1 MMSGLQKYDAKPLKR
16 RSSSPRLML
25 HDTAL
30 FSATWEGLPEALAE
44 DPAVRGRIVE
54 TAVGAYL
61 IARGM
66 KEHFDVCWW
75 RDGAYEVDFVVR
87 KEGRL
92 YAIEVK
98 SGRVKDAKGLE
109 EFCRRNAHAIPLIIG
124 DRNLSLE
131 TFLKGEST
139 F

>member
-1 MMSGLQKYDAKPLKR
+1 
-16 RSSSPRLML
+16 ML

-30 FSATWEGLPEALAE
+30 YSATWEGMPEALTE
-44 DPAVRGRIVE
+44 DRAVRGHVVE

-61 IARGM
+61 IARGAV
-66 KEHFDVCWW
+66 EHFDVCWW
-75 RDGAYEVDFVVR
+75 RDGDHEVDFIVR

-98 SGRVKDAKGLE
+98 SGRVKDTNGLE
-109 EFCRRNAHAIPLIIG
+109 EFCRRNPEAIPLVIG
-124 DRNLSLE
+124 DANLSLE
-131 TFLKGEST
+131 SFLKGEST